1 MNINL
6 ATQRLIEG
14 GATSTVELVSGLN
27 QFEQISVAVCAF
39 LNTKGGTV
47 IAGLDHTERSQKK
60 KHEQIA
66 AKLRLYLYE
75 QVSPNSVM
83 SVTVDD
89 TSRGAVMVIDVPNG
103 RDTPYT
109 YEGRVFLRVG
119 KANRVADSQAI
130 RKMVLEKGADVQRWE
145 RRPSPTLKLDDFDL
159 KLVTRTVKLAQQRRG
174 LRFKDPEDTVSVL
187 EQLELSGFGQFTN
200 AADVIFGLSVEQRL
214 PQIRVRAVRYLE
226 DKGNEFIDDQLFEGP
241 AFQLLENILAFIRRH
256 VSVAR
261 RFDPNEA
268 ERKDVPHFP
277 FESVNEGV
285 VNALVHRDYSAFSG
299 SVKIGIYPDRLEI
312 WNSGKLPKGLTVR
325 KLETAKHESILVNP
339 DISHLFYLNG
349 LMERVGRG
357 TYKIVRECR
366 SLGMRTPKWQNV
378 DSGVR
383 LTFFAGSHGLRK
395 DLNTRQINLIEKAR
409 PGDEIVTTEYNRSFA
424 ADVTARQARRDLEK
438 LEDFGFLER
447 AGSGRGTVFYRTE
460 KELN

>member
-1 MNINL
+1 MNISL

-14 GATSTVELVSGLN
+14 GATSTVELISGLD

-39 LNTKGGTV
+39 LNTKGGTI
-47 IAGLDHTERSQKK
+47 IAGLDQSEQKQTYEK
-60 KHEQIA
+60 VAEE
-66 AKLRLYLYE
+66 LRAYLYE
-75 QVSPNSVM
+75 QVSPNCVM

-89 TSRGAVMVIDVPNG
+89 TSQGAVLVIDVPNG

-119 KANRVADSQAI
+119 KGNEIADSQAI
-130 RKMVLEKGADVQRWE
+130 RTMVLEKGTDVQRWE
-145 RRPSPTLKLDDFDL
+145 RRPSPTLTVEDFDL
-159 KLVTRTVKLAQQRRG
+159 NLISKTVQLAQERRG
-174 LRFKDPEDTVSVL
+174 LRFENPENTISVL
-187 EQLELSGFGQFTN
+187 EQLELSAFGQFTN
-200 AADVIFGLSVEQRL
+200 AADVVFGRNVAQRL

-226 DKGNEFIDDQLFEGP
+226 DRGNEFIDDQLFEGS
-241 AFQLLENILAFIRRH
+241 ALQLVENILAFIRRH
-256 VSVAR
+256 VPVAR
-261 RFDPNEA
+261 QFDPEEA
-268 ERKDVPHFP
+268 QRQDVPHFP
-277 FESVNEGV
+277 FESVNEGI
-285 VNALVHRDYSAFSG
+285 VNALVHRDYSSFTG

-312 WNSGKLPKGLTVR
+312 WNSGKLPKGLTAR

-366 SLGMRTPKWQNV
+366 SLGMRTPEWKNINL
-378 DSGVR
+378 GVR
-383 LTFFAGSHGLRK
+383 LTFFAGLHDLQL
-395 DLNTRQINLIEKAR
+395 DLNERQIGLIEQAR
-409 PGDEIVTTEYNRSFA
+409 FGDKIVTTDYSKSFA
-424 ADVTARQARRDLEK
+424 QDVTARQARRDLEK

-460 KELN
+460 KKLKR